1 MEIFID
7 NLAVERLQ
15 STEGPLDFN
24 FAIDDRRDSPDF
36 TLGKVV
42 EGLPFHLEGK
52 IRLQINGF
60 RVI

>member
-15 STEGPLDFN
+15 STEGPLDFD
-24 FAIDDRRDSPDF
+24 FAIDYRCHSPNF
-36 TLGKVV
+36 ALGKVV
-42 EGLPFHLEGK
+42 EGLPFHLKGK

-60 RVI
+60 WVI